1 MDKRYC
7 IFDMDGTLVD
17 SMGYWERLG
26 IEYLVE
32 QGVAEERA
40 EQAFSEISSL
50 TLFQA
55 AEFLLKNLHLPGT
68 AQEMIDGMQMVMEN
82 HYRHDVSLKPGVEAY
97 LEELKRRGCRMCVAT
112 ATAEPLAK
120 LCMER
125 LGIDHYFDFLL
136 SCETL
141 GVGKGSPDIYLL
153 AAEKM
158 GSVPSETAVFEDA
171 LYAATTAKKA
181 GFYTVG
187 VKDRGHRCCWEEL
200 SALADRALE
209 CWQQAL

>member
-1 MDKRYC
+1 MEKKYC

-32 QGVAEERA
+32 QGVDQQRA
-40 EQAFSEISSL
+40 EQAFCEISSM
-50 TLFQA
+50 TLLQA
-55 AEFLLKNLHLPGT
+55 VEYFIDSLKLPQT
-68 AQEMIDGMQMVMEN
+68 PQEMIDGMQLVMEG
-82 HYRHDVSLKPGVEAY
+82 HYRRDIQLKPGVEEY
-97 LEELKRRGCRMCVAT
+97 LTKLKDRGCKLCVAT

-120 LCMER
+120 LCLER
-125 LGIDHYFDFLL
+125 LGIAHYFEFLL

-153 AAEKM
+153 AAGKM
-158 GSVPSETAVFEDA
+158 GSTPEETAVFEDA
-171 LYAATTAKKA
+171 LYAAATAKKA

-187 VKDRGHRCCWEEL
+187 IKDGGHRCCWEEL
-200 SALADRALE
+200 SSLADQALE
-209 CWQQAL
+209 YWQQAL